1 MPTADRA
8 ALQQQLLDE
17 LAAFSPTGSMHRMR
31 RWPAGRISLVHLNVL
46 MALDT
51 EGPVPM
57 RTLAELLDVSQAS
70 ATGIVDR
77 MEQRGLVER
86 HRDDADR
93 RVVRVVLAEPGRQ
106 LIEGVANDRRS
117 HMIAMLDELTDEE
130 LAGFLLGYRGMRR
143 AREHF
148 LASHVPDE
156 SPATPDPRPTQE
168 APR

>member
-1 MPTADRA
+1 MADRA
-8 ALQQQLLDE
+8 ALQTQLLDE
-17 LAAFSPTGSMHRMR
+17 LATFSPTGAMHRMR

-46 MALDT
+46 TVLDT

-57 RTLAELLDVSQAS
+57 RALAELLDVSQAS

-86 HRDDADR
+86 RRDDADR

-106 LIEGVANDRRS
+106 LIEGVDNDRRT

-143 AREHF
+143 ARERF
-148 LASHVPDE
+148 LAQHAPADAT
-156 SPATPDPRPTQE
+156 ATPEPRPTQE